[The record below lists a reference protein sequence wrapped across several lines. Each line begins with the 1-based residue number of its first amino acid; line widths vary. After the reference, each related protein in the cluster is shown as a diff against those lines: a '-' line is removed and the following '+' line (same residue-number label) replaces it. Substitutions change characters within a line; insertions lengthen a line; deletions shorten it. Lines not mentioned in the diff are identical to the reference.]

1 MSFVA
6 LKSVFGWLNLNVML
20 WLKLLSVT
28 GLCSRKGMLQE
39 GEKKKTVKMQESQF
53 KMKTSPWSMIGH
65 FKTQTNRKWWD
76 EVRAAVSDQDHGRR
90 WGQCQWRSLQSGSKQ
105 AALHHHHYHPA
116 ASITGHGPA
125 AHSSDAEGSS
135 YFGNLGAAVRK
146 CYNCSFTVSTTDMTA
161 VAQWGGGHTSR
172 HPGLGNNQ
180 CCVHCFLS
188 SSVHWWRSW
197 AKTWGWW

>member
-1 MSFVA
+1 MSCFDWSYWAWLAYVQEKA
-6 LKSVFGWLNLNVML
+6 CYRRGKKKKLSKCKRVNLKWKQAPGL
-20 WLKLLSVT
+20 WLATSRHKQT
-28 GLCSRKGMLQE
+28 GN
-39 GEKKKTVKMQESQF
+39 GELKWGQLFQIKT
-53 KMKTSPWSMIGH
+53 
-65 FKTQTNRKWWD
+65 
-76 EVRAAVSDQDHGRR
+76 HGRR